1 MSDNVISLAGFAL
14 IGDAGK
20 TMAEMHAEAIG
31 AVELLRCVNLL
42 ELTPTQRQTC
52 IKKLAWL
59 KRVAAITSKAFED
72 KLTTEGRARGK
83 ALTEEETLALL
94 AEHDPTCGRISVG

>member
-59 KRVAAITSKAFED
+59 KRVAAITSKAFPAPS
-72 KLTTEGRARGK
+72 KPFS
-83 ALTEEETLALL
+83 TLPSMAF
-94 AEHDPTCGRISVG
+94 TWC